1 MNLEALTPGQRQV
14 FDLLVKGLSN
24 KAIACEIERS
34 EGSVKA
40 YVTAIMK
47 ALDCKARSEVIAK
60 YYQHMLAALKPPKE
74 AV

>member
-1 MNLEALTPGQRQV
+1 MNLAALTPGQRQV

-24 KAIACEIERS
+24 KAIACEIHRS

-47 ALDCKARSEVIAK
+47 ALGCTTRSEVIAK
-60 YYQHMLAALKPPKE
+60 YYQSLLAALKPSE